1 MSQNKLDQVEPD
13 MEEVDF
19 SVNQMLCESGKTLT
33 YMYFPTAAIVSLLC
47 ATENGASSEVAVVG
61 NNGALDMSLFLSG
74 SDSSPTKPWCKV
86 QAKAIGCVPKP
97 KKWPLIATALC

>member
-1 MSQNKLDQVEPD
+1 

-74 SDSSPTKPWCKV
+74 SDSSPNQAMV
-86 QAKAIGCVPKP
+86 QSAGKGYRMRPQAEKMAINCDGAM
-97 KKWPLIATALC
+97 LTITRN